1 MINSKKLLVT
11 SIAFLVALLTFN
23 VMSQTTNSSS
33 NTLSLGLQ
41 EVSMIHG
48 STAPVN
54 LTLTPQSAGLAVK
67 PFVSDSTARVLTS
80 SVISGTSTRTM
91 SVVFTGTLP
100 TGTYLNLQ
108 AKSPNANFVGGQG
121 TIGGLAT
128 YSTSGGAAQD
138 IISGIGTCYSGTGA
152 DDGYV
157 LKYTFGISAS
167 TEDYGNIRAVGGQ
180 SVTATFTLTA
190 AN

>member
-1 MINSKKLLVT
+1 MIKNRKLLVI
-11 SIAFLVALLTFN
+11 SIALLGTLLTIN
-23 VMSQTTNSSS
+23 VMGQTTNSSS

-48 STAPVN
+48 STSPVN

-67 PFVSDSTARVLTS
+67 PSVSDSTARVLTS
-80 SVISGTSTRTM
+80 SVISGTDTRTM

-100 TGTYLNLQ
+100 GGTYLTLQ
-108 AKSPNANFVGGQG
+108 AKTPNANFVGEQG

-128 YSTSGGAAQD
+128 YTTDGGASQD
-138 IISGIGTCYSGTGA
+138 IISAIGTCYSGTGA

-167 TEDYGNIRAVGGQ
+167 TENYGDIRAVGGQ
-180 SVTATFTLTA
+180 TVTATFTLTA
-190 AN
+190 I